1 MKIVAVEDLHADGG
15 WRTLSFLKITTDEGL
30 VGWSE
35 FNEGFSTPGLTQ
47 AIRALGATLQGEDPR
62 AITALWTR
70 LYAMTRNATGGIVTQ
85 AIAAVI
91 NACLDIKA
99 KALGIPVFDLF
110 GGAVRERLP
119 LYWSQCG
126 TLRTR
131 FPDMLGTPPLR
142 SLDDVVSLGAAVKT
156 SGYRALKTNVLL
168 LNDGGLTNYR
178 PGFGQGPGH
187 PNLNIDRRT
196 IEGITDLLDAFAQ
209 GAGADV
215 RILLDLNFNFRP
227 EAARRIAHAV
237 ERFDLFWLELDLYD
251 PAALAMLR
259 NSCSTPIA
267 SLESLYGRRAVRP
280 FFEEQAIDVAIIDP
294 QWNGL
299 PETMAMAALADGYE
313 TNVAPHNF
321 HGPLSTLIGAHM
333 SAAIPNFR
341 IMEFVVDEAP
351 WIQSYLTHPL
361 VIENG
366 EMVLPLTPGWGSDIN
381 EEAVRSRPPVQK

>member
-1 MKIVAVEDLHADGG
+1 MKIVAVQDLHADGG
-15 WRTLSFLKITTDEGL
+15 WRTLSFLKITTDDGL

-35 FNEGFSTPGLTQ
+35 FHEGFSTPGLTQ
-47 AIRALGATLQGEDPR
+47 AIRTLGSTLQGEDPR
-62 AITALWTR
+62 SITALSTR
-70 LYAMTRNATGGIVTQ
+70 LYAKTRNATGGVATQ
-85 AIAAVI
+85 AIAAVV

-99 KALGIPVFDLF
+99 KALGVPVFDLF
-110 GGAVRERLP
+110 GGAVRKRIP

-131 FPDMLGTPPLR
+131 FPDMLRTPPLR
-142 SLDDVVSLGAAVKT
+142 SLDDIVSLGAVVRA

-168 LNDGGLTNYR
+168 PTDGGLTNYR
-178 PGFGQGPGH
+178 PGFGQGHGH
-187 PNLNIDRRT
+187 PELNIDRRT

-209 GAGADV
+209 GAGPEV
-215 RILLDLNFNFRP
+215 RLLLDLNFNFRP
-227 EAARRIAHAV
+227 EGIRHIARAV
-237 ERFDLFWLELDLYD
+237 ERFELLWLELDLYD
-251 PAALAMLR
+251 PKALAMLR
-259 NSCSTPIA
+259 GSCSTSIA

-280 FFEEQAIDVAIIDP
+280 FFEERAVDIAIIDP

-299 PETMAMAALADGYE
+299 PETMAMAGLADCYE

-333 SAAIPNFR
+333 AAALPNFR

-351 WIQSYLTHPL
+351 WLQKFLTHPI

-366 EMVLPLTPGWGSDIN
+366 EMILPMTPGWGSDVD
-381 EEAVRSRPPVQK
+381 EDALRSRPPVQQ